1 MTKSKPKTDKDP
13 KPRFAKTEEE
23 NIRIGAL
30 IKPYILAKDEG
41 KDVEFLKRE
50 GQICLKH
57 WAFLQDLYPGRELQS
72 LSDAERAHLELT
84 ESEELEG
91 MSDAAVR
98 GGTYLNRVLDILDP
112 TATRALQENEIWS
125 TTFQTEKERK
135 ELSDILAKHPGGG
148 RAGAR
153 KRLEISKEFRQ
164 AGIARLNVTDRARLT
179 KLHLEGK
186 QTAAKQREQRKAEQ
200 EAQRVVPL
208 EGEMREG
215 FLKELPS
222 ICADFLMFLGIKGG
236 MQLTMVIGT
245 FDNAGKKYVRGL
257 HQGLNRQ
264 GQSFMESHPNFSQ
277 GVIGPFRDF
286 VSESFHDDISPP
298 EVKDSMASDVEG
310 VRFNMGQDGDDEEM
324 VKQSVGLNEVALET
338 RLDGAEAKEEM
349 NFIPVPIENQSYP
362 GLYDRTTP
370 SVFQDASTRGD
381 MPQFTQLHRMPMP
394 EYDEEP
400 VQKLS
405 YYQDPALNQ
414 LQQFQPSPSSQ
425 QHLTFSPAG
434 QQFQL
439 VPAAFVQEQ
448 CQGLPAFQQQVY
460 PSPPS
465 SQGQQEALPIDLQ
478 GQYAPSFNQRVFQ
491 QPYQQQ
497 QFIQPY
503 EQQQFI
509 QPYKQQQFIQLYEQ
523 QQLNQQHEQQQF
535 LSQQQS
541 QMLPVEQQRT
551 NLSHFH
557 QGQQHLSPI
566 QQQQIAPASLTP
578 QSLEQEPRHQISG
591 QQPVTSPNSA
601 ASAQES
607 PSLTAK
613 KDEPAN
619 NAPATNESHVEKKKR
634 KTMEEREDRP
644 GPIDV
649 DVGDKARG
657 RGQRV
662 KKRASALDDPLNDAV
677 NVQWGGKPKKVDPG
691 EVKAEKARK
700 STAATGGSKGRKKY
714 VTATSDT
721 STWRRPGF
729 KPANVWKNLVG
740 IARDAID
747 MKTGKGPETVRVENT
762 PTAVPTV
769 TTYVGPSGVGI
780 SGPYCQAWGR
790 DELTGQAGVTGTEED
805 VLPWRCG
812 NKGSEVSG
820 VKERDSRL
828 DSKDKERVEAEK
840 WVRAGHAT

>member
-13 KPRFAKTEEE
+13 KLRFAKTEEE

-57 WAFLQDLYPGRELQS
+57 WAFLQDLYPGCELQS

-84 ESEELEG
+84 ESEELERLKKCLNRFYRMSKG

-112 TATRALQENEIWS
+112 TTTRALQENEIWS

-135 ELSDILAKHPGGG
+135 ELSDILAKHPGGS

-179 KLHLEGK
+179 KLHPEGK
-186 QTAAKQREQRKAEQ
+186 QTAAKH
-200 EAQRVVPL
+200 
-208 EGEMREG
+208 

-222 ICADFLMFLGIKGG
+222 ICTDFLMFLGIKGG

-257 HQGLNRQ
+257 HQGLNCQ

-286 VSESFHDDISPP
+286 VSESFHDDISLP

-381 MPQFTQLHRMPMP
+381 MPQFTQLHRMPTP

-414 LQQFQPSPSSQ
+414 LQQFRPSPSSQ
-425 QHLTFSPAG
+425 RHSTFSPAG

-448 CQGLPAFQQQVY
+448 CQGPPAFQQQVY

-478 GQYAPSFNQRVFQ
+478 GQYALSFNQRVFQ

-509 QPYKQQQFIQLYEQ
+509 QPYEQQQFIQLYEQ
-523 QQLNQQHEQQQF
+523 QQLNQQHEQQQFIQQQQF

-591 QQPVTSPNSA
+591 QQPMASPNSA

-619 NAPATNESHVEKKKR
+619 NAPATNKSHVEKKKR

-649 DVGDKARG
+649 DVGDEARG

-662 KKRASALDDPLNDAV
+662 KKRASALDDPLNDTV
-677 NVQWGGKPKKVDPG
+677 NVQWGRKPKKVDPG

-700 STAATGGSKGRKKY
+700 SMAATGGSKGRKK
-714 VTATSDT
+714 
-721 STWRRPGF
+721 
-729 KPANVWKNLVG
+729 
-740 IARDAID
+740 
-747 MKTGKGPETVRVENT
+747 
-762 PTAVPTV
+762 
-769 TTYVGPSGVGI
+769 
-780 SGPYCQAWGR
+780 
-790 DELTGQAGVTGTEED
+790 
-805 VLPWRCG
+805 
-812 NKGSEVSG
+812 
-820 VKERDSRL
+820 
-828 DSKDKERVEAEK
+828 
-840 WVRAGHAT
+840 